1 MRQIAFIV
9 CLLTCACSPAAQPAA
24 TATPTPATA
33 AAASPPQ
40 HDAVAPD
47 VDPAV
52 NPGDD
57 FFAFANGTWLKA
69 HPIPATESN
78 WGIAKLVDDDLYA
91 KLRKISEEASA
102 NKTAASGSDE
112 RKVGDFWDTAMAA
125 GLAEK
130 LGIAPLQPDLARI
143 DAIRDLGGIL
153 DMAFEMQRQN
163 LNPFFGF
170 GIGQDEKASD
180 VMAVYLSQGG
190 LGLPDRDYYFN
201 QEQGIA
207 NARDAYVTHMTNVL
221 KLLGAAAAD
230 AQMRAH
236 AIMVFETALAK
247 VSRPLADLRDPQ
259 KNYNK
264 MSPDVVTRRY
274 TPSIAWTTRMNGWQ
288 LAPRYVIV
296 GQPEFLAGLE
306 KQLAQ
311 TPVAVLRDYLRLQLL
326 DSYSPYLSQAFDTE
340 HFHFYGQILSG
351 QKEQRPRWKRTLD
364 AENGALGMVLGRVYV
379 KDYFPEV
386 TKQRYSTLV
395 EAIRT
400 AYGERI
406 DHLDWMSAATKAKA
420 REKLAKLAKKVG
432 YPDKWK
438 DYSALIIGRNSY
450 AENIRNANI
459 WLFNDALSKFGKPV
473 DRSEWEIFPQ
483 TYNAY
488 YSASNNEIVLP
499 AAAFIIPGF
508 TDSDLD
514 DAVVYGYVAGSLI
527 GHEMTHGFDDEGR
540 QFDAAGNLASWWT
553 KADIEKF
560 NRRAAMLARQFD
572 AYEPLPGLHINGK
585 ATLGENIADLGGLLI
600 GLDAFKKTEQFKQGR
615 KIAGYSPVQRYFL
628 GYALS
633 WLFEER
639 DALLRQNL
647 LSDVHAPPR
656 WRVNGPLSDIPDFY
670 EAFAVKPGQALY
682 RAQADRVHIW

>member
-1 MRQIAFIV
+1 MRRIAFLS
-9 CLLTCACSPAAQPAA
+9 CLLICACSPATQPPAA
-24 TATPTPATA
+24 ATSAPA

-40 HDAVAPD
+40 QDALAPD
-47 VDPAV
+47 IDASI

-57 FFAFANGTWLKA
+57 FFDYANGTWLKA

-78 WGIAKLVDDDLYA
+78 WGISKVIDEDLYA
-91 KLRKISEEASA
+91 KLRRISEQAAA
-102 NKTAASGSDE
+102 NRTTAAGSDE
-112 RKVGDFWDTAMAA
+112 RKVGDFWDTAMNA
-125 GLAEK
+125 GLADK
-130 LGIAPLQPDLARI
+130 LGIAPLRPELTRI
-143 DAIRDLGGIL
+143 DAIQDLGGIL
-153 DMAFEMQRQN
+153 DMAFEMQRQS

-180 VMAVYLSQGG
+180 VMAVYVSQGG

-201 QEQGIA
+201 KEQGIA
-207 NARDAYVTHMTNVL
+207 DARDAYVLHMTNVL
-221 KLLGAAAAD
+221 KLLGAEAVD
-230 AQMRAH
+230 AQARAH
-236 AIMVFETALAK
+236 AIMDFETALAK

-264 MSPDVVTRRY
+264 MSPDAVTRKY
-274 TPSIAWTTRMNGWQ
+274 TPSIAWTTRMQGWK
-288 LAPRYVIV
+288 LVPSYVIV
-296 GQPEFLAGLE
+296 GQPEFLAGLD
-306 KQLAQ
+306 KRLAQ

-326 DSYSPYLSQAFDTE
+326 DSYSPYLSQAFDAE

-351 QKEQRPRWKRTLD
+351 QREQRPRWKRTLD

-379 KDYFPEV
+379 KDYFPQAS
-386 TKQRYSTLV
+386 KQRYSALV

-406 DHLDWMSAATKAKA
+406 DRLDWMSAATKAKA
-420 REKLAKLAKKVG
+420 HEKLGKLSKKVG

-438 DYSALIIGRNSY
+438 DYSALVVGRNSY

-473 DRSEWEIFPQ
+473 DRSEWEMLPQ
-483 TYNAY
+483 TDNAY
-488 YSASNNEIVLP
+488 YDDSNNEIVLP

-508 TDSDLD
+508 TDAELD
-514 DAVVYGYVAGSLI
+514 DAVVYGYVAGSTI
-527 GHEMTHGFDDEGR
+527 GHEMTHGFDDDGR
-540 QFDAAGNLASWWT
+540 QFDAAGNLANWWT
-553 KADIEKF
+553 KADIAKF
-560 NRRAAMLARQFD
+560 NKRAAALVRQFD
-572 AYEPLPGLHINGK
+572 AYQPLPGLHINGK
-585 ATLGENIADLGGLLI
+585 ATLGENIADFGGLQL
-600 GLDAFKKTEQFKQGR
+600 GLDAFKKTEQFKQGK

-647 LSDVHAPPR
+647 LSDVHAPPK
-656 WRVNGPLSDIPDFY
+656 WRVNGPLSNIPEFY
-670 EAFAVKPGQALY
+670 EAFDVKPGQVLY
-682 RAQADRVHIW
+682 RAEADRVHIW

>member
-1 MRQIAFIV
+1 MRHITFIACV
-9 CLLTCACSPAAQPAA
+9 LLCACSPSAQPPAA
-24 TATPTPATA
+24 ALSSS
-33 AAASPPQ
+33 AAASNPPRQ
-40 HDAVAPD
+40 DSVAPD
-47 VDPAV
+47 IDPSV
-52 NPGDD
+52 KPGDD
-57 FFAFANGTWLKA
+57 FFAYANGAWLKA

-78 WGIAKLVDDDLYA
+78 WGIAKVVDEDLYA
-91 KLRKISEEASA
+91 KLRRISEAA
-102 NKTAASGSDE
+102 AADKTAAAGSDE
-112 RKVGDFWDTAMAA
+112 RKVGDFWDTAMDA

-130 LGIAPLQPDLARI
+130 LGITPLQADLARI
-143 DAIRDLGGIL
+143 DTLQNLDGIL

-180 VMAVYLSQGG
+180 VMAVYVSQGG

-207 NARDAYVTHMTNVL
+207 NARDAYVTHMSNVL
-221 KLLGAAAAD
+221 KLLGAEAAD
-230 AQMRAH
+230 AQRRAH
-236 AIMVFETALAK
+236 AIMDFETALAQ

-264 MSPDVVTRRY
+264 MSPEAVTRKY
-274 TPSIAWTTRMNGWQ
+274 TPSIAWSSRMNEWK
-288 LAPRYVIV
+288 LAPGYVIV
-296 GQPEFLAGLE
+296 GQPEFLAGLQM
-306 KQLAQ
+306 QLAR

-326 DSYSPYLSQAFDTE
+326 DSYSPYLSQPFDAE

-351 QKEQRPRWKRTLD
+351 QKEPRPRWKRILD

-386 TKQRYSTLV
+386 SKQRYSTLV

-406 DHLDWMSAATKAKA
+406 DRLDWMSAATKAKA
-420 REKLAKLAKKVG
+420 HEKLARLSKKVG

-438 DYSALIIGRNSY
+438 DYSALIVGRNSY

-473 DRSEWEIFPQ
+473 DRSEWDIFPQ

-499 AAAFIIPGF
+499 AAAFIVPGF
-508 TDSDLD
+508 ADSDLD
-514 DAVVYGYVAGSLI
+514 DAVVYGYVAGSTI

-540 QFDAAGNLASWWT
+540 QFDAAGNLANWWT

-560 NRRAAMLARQFD
+560 NKRAALLAQQFD
-572 AYEPLPGLHINGK
+572 AYEPLTGLHINGK
-585 ATLGENIADLGGLLI
+585 ATLGENIADFGGVLL
-600 GLDAFKKTEQFKQGR
+600 GLDAFKKTAQFKEGR
-615 KIAGYSPVQRYFL
+615 KIAGYTPAQRYFL

-639 DALLRQNL
+639 DALLRQSL
-647 LSDVHAPPR
+647 LSDVHAPAK
-656 WRVNGPLSDIPDFY
+656 WRVNGPLSNIPEFY
-670 EAFAVKPGQALY
+670 EAFDVQPGQPLF
-682 RAQADRVHIW
+682 RAPADRVQIW